1 MFTGI
6 VENLGSVK
14 KISKHQDYW
23 DISIKTSFDNI
34 KLGES
39 ILVNGVCLT
48 VVEIDDYILSFQI
61 ILETLNK
68 SSLGLLDIG
77 HNKCKEYIKKKN
89 EILIY

>member
-23 DISIKTSFDNI
+23 DVSIKTSFDNI

-48 VVEIDDYILSFQI
+48 VVKIDDCILNIQI
-61 ILETLNK
+61 ILETFKIDELFVN
-68 SSLGLLDIG
+68 I
-77 HNKCKEYIKKKN
+77 
-89 EILIY
+89 